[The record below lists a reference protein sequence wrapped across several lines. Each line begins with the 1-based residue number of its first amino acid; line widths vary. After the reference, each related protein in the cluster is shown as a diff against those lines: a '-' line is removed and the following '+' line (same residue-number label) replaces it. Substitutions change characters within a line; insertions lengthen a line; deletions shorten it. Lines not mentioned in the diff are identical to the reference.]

1 MFEWLGRLFGSR
13 TAVEERRKDPVLAA
27 AVELSAHVYNQIPLH
42 KMIDE
47 SRRSELA
54 RALYL
59 EVNEL
64 CNSRDPV
71 VDCRERFV
79 AVMLELAAFQVLVIP
94 PSPEDDPFDL
104 RRQPG
109 ITGELQSHLTELFDS
124 NDALRSALFAAGA
137 TSNETPLSDF
147 VLRQFWELYWRLET
161 LNAARV
167 ALGDVA
173 PANDWKHAFLH
184 AASVNCEHLY
194 RWELQLPAAFDEAIA
209 KEASTA
215 YSMFTDIVVSG
226 AKDPEAEWREYH
238 SSSNIP
244 MPIFEPREAE

>member
-1 MFEWLGRLFGSR
+1 MFDWFGRLFGGRS
-13 TAVEERRKDPVLAA
+13 AVEERRQNPVLAA
-27 AVELSAHVYNQIPLH
+27 AVELSALVYNRIPLH

-47 SRRSELA
+47 ARRAELA

-71 VDCRERFV
+71 IDCRERFV

-94 PSPEDDPFDL
+94 PSPEDDPFEL
-104 RRQPG
+104 RQQPG
-109 ITGELQSHLTELFDS
+109 ITGELQSHLRSLFDS
-124 NDALRSALFAAGA
+124 NHGLRSALFAVED
-137 TSNETPLSDF
+137 TSNEMSLTDF
-147 VLRQFWELYWRLET
+147 VLRQYWELYWRLET
-161 LNAARV
+161 LNAARI

-173 PANDWKHAFLH
+173 PENDWKQAFLH

-194 RWELQLPAAFDEAIA
+194 RWELQLPAAFDHSIA
-209 KEASTA
+209 NEASTA

-226 AKDPEAEWREYH
+226 AKDPAAEWREYY
-238 SSSNIP
+238 SNSDIP
-244 MPIFEPREAE
+244 MPDFRV